1 MKVQVL
7 STTLDNHTKIVY
19 DCLICGVSSAVER
32 YPSKLDVVGS
42 IPILRSEPSGSL
54 NIQTHIGVK
63 KMTPYEL
70 RFEIFKQAYNMLN
83 DNFSVNYD
91 FVREWNEDS
100 RNKVKMDIPEFP
112 TLNQVLVQAEIIND
126 FVSSK

>member
-1 MKVQVL
+1 M
-7 STTLDNHTKIVY
+7 IVP
-19 DCLICGVSSAVER
+19 CGVSSAVER

-54 NIQTHIGVK
+54 HTQTHNRRIT
-63 KMTPYEL
+63 MTPYEL

-83 DNFSVNYD
+83 DQFSIEMDTARY
-91 FVREWNEDS
+91 WNANS
-100 RNKVKMDIPEFP
+100 SNTVKMDYPEFP
-112 TLNQVLVQAEIIND
+112 TLEDFLTQAEAIND